1 MRTDKTS
8 RRRLLYRAGAVIVL
22 AIVLLLAASSLGT
35 ASSKAAPQNTSPPT
49 ISGTAQAGRPLSGG
63 LGTWTNNAT
72 GFRYGFIRC
81 DRNGGGC
88 AGIGV
93 NTKTYTLT
101 AADVGHTMRFR
112 VTAANADG
120 STVATSDATPVVAAR
135 GKPVNTS
142 PPTISGTA
150 QEGKTLTGSLGAW
163 SNAASSSSGF
173 IRCDG
178 KGGSCAGVG
187 ANGQTYTLTA
197 RDVGHTMRF
206 RVTATNPDGS
216 TVATS
221 AATAVVTA
229 ARAPGC
235 PAGGNPD
242 QVTAI
247 ESPARLIVDG
257 LNSDPAVAGSGTQ
270 TLTVRFHVSSTCG
283 GPVQG
288 ALVYAT
294 AVPYNQFAAPAESA
308 TGADGWVTL
317 VFQRRQG
324 FPVSSHQQLITIF
337 VRARKPGENLLAGIS
352 SRRLVSLRVRLSV

>member
-1 MRTDKTS
+1 MHAAKPS
-8 RRRLLYRAGAVIVL
+8 RRRLLYRAGAAVVL
-22 AIVLLLAASSLGT
+22 ALALLPVASSLGT

-49 ISGTAQAGRPLSGG
+49 ISGTAQAGRTLTGG
-63 LGTWTNNAT
+63 LGAWTNNPT
-72 GFRYGFIRC
+72 GYSYGFIRC
-81 DRNGGGC
+81 NANGGGC

-112 VTAANADG
+112 VTATNADG

-142 PPTISGTA
+142 PPTVSGTA
-150 QEGKTLTGSLGAW
+150 QEGKTLTGGLGTW
-163 SNAASSSSGF
+163 SNAASFSSGF
-173 IRCDG
+173 IRCNG
-178 KGGSCAGVG
+178 NGGGCGGIGVH
-187 ANGQTYTLTA
+187 GQTYTLTA
-197 RDVGHTMRF
+197 QDLGHTMRF

-216 TVATS
+216 TVSTS
-221 AATAVVTA
+221 AATAVVTS
-229 ARAPGC
+229 ARPAGC

-247 ESPARLIVDG
+247 QSPARLIVDG
-257 LNSDPAVAGSGTQ
+257 LSSDPAVAGSGTQ
-270 TLTVRFHVSSTCG
+270 ALTVRFHVSSTCG

-294 AVPYNQFAAPAESA
+294 AVPYNQFATPAETP
-308 TGADGWVTL
+308 TGADGWATL
-317 VFQRRQG
+317 AFQRRSG
-324 FPVSSHQQLITIF
+324 FPVSRHQQLITIF

-352 SRRLVSLRVRLSV
+352 TRRLTSVRVNLGG